1 MNDQLFV
8 NAYIRILN
16 ETLSEAFNKNLVM
29 QAQLEVSKKSNDR
42 TTELETKIKELTSV
56 STDNNALQSQLNALK
71 SQLEQANTQANTKNA
86 HVETFK
92 RELVD
97 ARNIIKTQ
105 ATEIESLKAAT
116 NKIVDAINL
125 ESQKKVDALNVE
137 HRKKVD
143 SLTAEIELLKN
154 EVEELK
160 SRKRKRL
167 EKTALNTV
175 ESNFVAVSDTF

>member
-29 QAQLEVSKKSNDR
+29 QAQLEVSKKTNDR
-42 TTELETKIKELTSV
+42 AAELEAKIKELTAV

-71 SQLEQANTQANTKNA
+71 NQVEQANAQANTKNA

-105 ATEIESLKAAT
+105 ANEIESLKTAT
-116 NKIVDAINL
+116 NRV
-125 ESQKKVDALNVE
+125 VDALNAE
-137 HRKKVD
+137 SQKKVD

-154 EVEELK
+154 EIEELK
-160 SRKRKRL
+160 SRKRKRT
-167 EKTALNTV
+167 EKVALNNI
-175 ESNFVAVSDTF
+175 ESNFIAVSDTF

>member
-29 QAQLEVSKKSNDR
+29 QAQLVVYNKTNDR
-42 TTELETKIKELTSV
+42 TAELEAKIKELTAV

-71 SQLEQANTQANTKNA
+71 SQVEQANAQANTKNA

-105 ATEIESLKAAT
+105 ATEIETLKAAT
-116 NKIVDAINL
+116 NKV
-125 ESQKKVDALNVE
+125 VDALNAE
-137 HRKKVD
+137 NQKKIG

-154 EVEELK
+154 EIEELK
-160 SRKRKRL
+160 SRKRKRTD
-167 EKTALNTV
+167 KVALNNI
-175 ESNFVAVSDTF
+175 ESNFIAVSDTF

>member
-29 QAQLEVSKKSNDR
+29 QAQLEVAKKTNDR
-42 TTELETKIKELTSV
+42 TAELEAKIKELTAV
-56 STDNNALQSQLNALK
+56 STDNNALQSQLNSLK
-71 SQLEQANTQANTKNA
+71 NQVELANAQANTKNA

-105 ATEIESLKAAT
+105 ANEIESLKTAT
-116 NKIVDAINL
+116 NRV
-125 ESQKKVDALNVE
+125 VDALNAE
-137 HRKKVD
+137 SQKKVD

-154 EVEELK
+154 EIEELK
-160 SRKRKRL
+160 SRKRKRT
-167 EKTALNTV
+167 EKVALNNI
-175 ESNFVAVSDTF
+175 ESNFIAVSDTF

>member
-42 TTELETKIKELTSV
+42 SAELEAKIKELTAV

-71 SQLEQANTQANTKNA
+71 SQVEQANAQANTKNA

-105 ATEIESLKAAT
+105 ANEIESLKTAT
-116 NKIVDAINL
+116 NKV
-125 ESQKKVDALNVE
+125 VDALNAE
-137 HRKKVD
+137 NQKKVD

-154 EVEELK
+154 EIEELK
-160 SRKRKRL
+160 SRKRKRT
-167 EKTALNTV
+167 EKVALNNI
-175 ESNFVAVSDTF
+175 ESNFIAVSDTF

>member
-42 TTELETKIKELTSV
+42 SAELEAKIKDLTSV

-71 SQLEQANTQANTKNA
+71 SQLEQANAQANSKNA

-105 ATEIESLKAAT
+105 ANEIESLKAAT
-116 NKIVDAINL
+116 NKVVDAINA
-125 ESQKKVDALNVE
+125 ENQ
-137 HRKKVD
+137 KKVD

-167 EKTALNTV
+167 EKAALNTV
-175 ESNFVAVSDTF
+175 ESNFIAVSDTF

>member
-29 QAQLEVSKKSNDR
+29 QAQLEVAKKTNDR
-42 TTELETKIKELTSV
+42 TAELEAKIKELTAV

-71 SQLEQANTQANTKNA
+71 NQVEQVNAQANTKNA

-105 ATEIESLKAAT
+105 AAEIETLKAAT
-116 NKIVDAINL
+116 DKVVDALNA
-125 ESQKKVDALNVE
+125 ESQKKIG
-137 HRKKVD
+137 

-154 EVEELK
+154 EIEELK
-160 SRKRKRL
+160 SRKRKRT
-167 EKTALNTV
+167 EKVALNNI
-175 ESNFVAVSDTF
+175 ESNFIAVSDTF